1 MDENSESNLKIRR
14 HIRSSIVFQI
24 SLICGLVA
32 AALVLVPLFAHYA
45 GMIPE
50 VTPRDFAD
58 SPVQKAID
66 QYSLQAERN
75 ITTLER
81 IINKTLNVPVSTNE
95 DGNLVVEY
103 QGKRTTL
110 DSSYIL
116 SEETIAEPTIAAEF
130 ASVEELAANG
140 SLKAGDVV
148 RTQSFYAGANRGG
161 ATYDVVETSADAQS
175 DGMSRI
181 GLANGL
187 VAVIRPQNGMV
198 SVDQLGAHADNSTDD
213 YPYIQA
219 AIDLGYKTV
228 AFEGGDYR
236 FNRQLELS
244 HSELTI
250 LGNDST
256 LHYYDEFI
264 WAADRAGGDYAIGIQ
279 DDLGE
284 NTVRNVYVQK
294 LNLYNEKTDGDAYTV
309 AHNMVRVDNAEH
321 IELYDCEI
329 AATDHCTTETK
340 LVVTNLDIRTY
351 WYDVIID
358 GCELIN
364 NTYAEAGGTI
374 WVGGGMSGTGKLVMR
389 NNHIEKSC
397 HDECIGIFGN
407 HVSEDGVPYGYV
419 DDVLIDN
426 NTFIIDETNV
436 RIPSSPVFNFGYETL
451 GIKDIKFTN
460 NDVEMK
466 SGGNFF
472 SVKNV
477 NNVDISNNDL
487 DLTFLVRSDIPE
499 YTGPIFTC
507 LTENAKNAS
516 VDNNKIDI
524 RASDGTQMGYLAR
537 GFDSFC
543 RNEVQISAPLGAI
556 FCECV
561 RVDENTINIDTADF
575 RNVVYSYVDDEKY
588 PYFSVYA
595 WREDV
600 PDIISFTGN
609 KINFNHKMFEHQDV
623 RIVSVSD
630 VEMSGTSLYM
640 SDDVVSG
647 VSEQDDENKRMLSI
661 EGCQD
666 TDGTSAVYAL
676 RNDSTLFNEL
686 DVSGNEDN
694 GLYLVI
700 DDMSVTSMEQGN

>member
-116 SEETIAEPTIAAEF
+116 SEEDIVEPTIAAEF
-130 ASVEELAANG
+130 GSVEELAANG

-148 RTQSFYAGANRGG
+148 RTQSFYSGANRGG
-161 ATYDVVETSADAQS
+161 ATYDVVEKGSDAQT
-175 DGMSRI
+175 DGMSKI

-228 AFEGGDYR
+228 VFEGGDYR
-236 FNRQLELS
+236 FNKQLELN
-244 HSELTI
+244 HGNLTI
-250 LGNDST
+250 IGNDST
-256 LHYYDEFI
+256 LHYYDDFK
-264 WAADRAGGDYAIGIQ
+264 WDNSRADGDYAIS
-279 DDLGE
+279 
-284 NTVRNVYVQK
+284 VRNNIDNSIIKEVYIQA
-294 LNLYNEKTDGDAYTV
+294 LNLINEKTDGSMNYG
-309 AHNMVRVDNAEH
+309 HNMIRVTNAEH
-321 IELYDCEI
+321 IELYNCDII
-329 AATDHCTTETK
+329 ARDNCPTETK
-340 LVVTNLDIRTY
+340 VVLTNIDLRTY

-358 GCELIN
+358 SCSLIN
-364 NTYAEAGGTI
+364 TTYADAGGTI
-374 WVGGGMSGTGKLVMR
+374 WVRAGTKGTGNLVLR
-389 NNHIEKSC
+389 NSYIEKST
-397 HDECIGIFGN
+397 HDESIAVFG
-407 HVSEDGVPYGYV
+407 HGATAEGVEYGYV
-419 DDVLIDN
+419 DNVRIESN
-426 NTFIIDETNV
+426 EFKIDETM
-436 RIPSSPVFNFGYETL
+436 IDMPSLPVFNFGLDT
-451 GIKDIKFTN
+451 I
-460 NDVEMK
+460 
-466 SGGNFF
+466 S
-472 SVKNV
+472 
-477 NNVDISNNDL
+477 ISNVLFQNNTVNVKAAGGLMKANNADKVSIYDNTIDFTL
-487 DLTFLVRSDIPE
+487 LHRSDIPDL
-499 YTGPIFTC
+499 TGAVFTC
-507 LTENAKNAS
+507 DRTSCSDAS
-516 VDNNKIDI
+516 ARNNTV
-524 RASDGTQMGYLAR
+524 SVSGTDGTQMGYLAR
-537 GFDSFC
+537 GFDEFS
-543 RNEVQISAPLGAI
+543 RNSVMLTAPLGAM
-556 FCECV
+556 FGECV
-561 RVDENTINIDTADF
+561 KVDDNTIEIDTSDF
-575 RNVVYSYVDDEKY
+575 RNYIKSYSEDEKY
-588 PYFSVYA
+588 AFFSVYA

-609 KINFNHKMFEHQDV
+609 KITFNEKLFEYQDV
-623 RIVSVSD
+623 RIVAVDD

-640 SDDVVSG
+640 SDDVIESADG
-647 VSEQDDENKRMLSI
+647 QDRSNKTMLSI
-661 EGCQD
+661 TGCQD
-666 TDGTSAVYAL
+666 TDGTSSVYAL
-676 RNDSTLFNEL
+676 RNDSAIYETL
-686 DVSGNEDN
+686 DVSNNEND

-700 DDMSVTSMEQGN
+700 DDESVTSVE

>member
-66 QYSLQAERN
+66 QYSLQAEGN

-140 SLKAGDVV
+140 SLKAGDIV

-161 ATYDVVETSADAQS
+161 ATYDVVAWNAETQP

-181 GLANGL
+181 SLANGL

-213 YPYIQA
+213 YPYIQV

-256 LHYYDEFI
+256 LHYYDEFQ
-264 WAADRAGGDYAIGIQ
+264 WAADRADGDYAIGIQ
-279 DDLGE
+279 DLAQGE
-284 NTVRNVYVQK
+284 TIENVYLQN

-309 AHNMVRVDNAEH
+309 GHTMVRVNNAAH
-321 IELYDCEI
+321 IELYKCDVV
-329 AATDHCTTETK
+329 ATDKCTTETK
-340 LVVTNLDIRTY
+340 LVVTNLDVRKY
-351 WYDVIID
+351 WYDVIFDSCTLID
-358 GCELIN
+358 
-364 NTYAEAGGTI
+364 TTFAEAGGTI
-374 WVGGGMSGTGKLVMR
+374 WVGGGMQGTGKLVMR
-389 NNHIEKSC
+389 NNYIEKSC
-397 HDECIGIFGN
+397 HDETIGIFGN
-407 HVSEDGVPYGYV
+407 HVSPDGTPYGYV

-426 NTFIIDETNV
+426 NTFVIDESELDM
-436 RIPSSPVFNFGYETL
+436 PSSPVFNFGYETL
-451 GIKDIKFTN
+451 GTSNVSFTN
-460 NDVEMK
+460 NDVTVK
-466 SGGNFF
+466 AAGNFF
-472 SVKNV
+472 TVWNIDNV
-477 NNVDISNNDL
+477 TISNNDL
-487 DLTFLVRSDIPE
+487 KLTLLHRDDIPDLT
-499 YTGPIFTC
+499 GAIFSC
-507 LTENAKNAS
+507 NRPSSKNATIE
-516 VDNNKIDI
+516 DNSIFVN
-524 RASDGTQMGYLAR
+524 AAEEAQMGYLAR
-537 GFDSFC
+537 GYDSF
-543 RNEVQISAPLGAI
+543 RNNEVNLTAPMGAL
-556 FCECV
+556 FGECV
-561 RVDENTINIDTADF
+561 KVDNNTIYIDTSDF
-575 RNVVYSYVDDEKY
+575 KNYIKSYVDDEKY
-588 PYFSVYA
+588 HYFSVYA

-600 PDIISFTGN
+600 PNIISFTN
-609 KINFNHKMFEHQDV
+609 NRITFNEILFEYQDV
-623 RIVSVSD
+623 RIVAIDD
-630 VEMSGTSLYM
+630 VEMSGTSLEM
-640 SDDVVSG
+640 SDDVIESADG
-647 VSEQDDENKRMLSI
+647 QERSNKTMLSI
-661 EGCQD
+661 TGCQD
-666 TDGTSAVYAL
+666 TDGTSSVYAL
-676 RNDSTLFNEL
+676 RNDSSIYETL
-686 DVSGNEDN
+686 DVSDNEDD

-700 DDMSVTSMEQGN
+700 DDESVASME

>member
-228 AFEGGDYR
+228 KFEGGDYR
-236 FNRQLELS
+236 FDRQIDINR
-244 HSELTI
+244 SELTI
-250 LGNDST
+250 LGNGST
-256 LHYYDEFI
+256 LRYFEGFT
-264 WAADRAGGDYAIGIQ
+264 WNADNPEGDYAFGIRGRSNS
-279 DDLGE
+279 DIIED
-284 NTVRNVYVQK
+284 VFV
-294 LNLYNEKTDGDAYTV
+294 LNLNIINNKTTSGVNYSHT
-309 AHNMVRVDNAEH
+309 MVRVSNAEH
-321 IELYDCEI
+321 VEFNNCDIVIDRSPSDARI
-329 AATDHCTTETK
+329 RATNID
-340 LVVTNLDIRTY
+340 LRTY
-351 WYDVIID
+351 WHDIIIEN
-358 GCELIN
+358 CSLIN
-364 NTYAEAGGTI
+364 RTYAEEGGSVWVRGGTR
-374 WVGGGMSGTGKLVMR
+374 GTGKLIIKD
-389 NNHIEKSC
+389 NHIEKIC
-397 HDECIGIFGN
+397 HDECIALFDKGTTD
-407 HVSEDGVPYGYV
+407 DGAEYGYI
-419 DDVLIDN
+419 DDVLIDGN
-426 NTFIIDETNV
+426 QIIIDETDV
-436 RIPSSPVFNFGYETL
+436 DLPSAPVINIG
-451 GIKDIKFTN
+451 KFTIDTRN
-460 NDVEMK
+460 
-466 SGGNFF
+466 
-472 SVKNV
+472 VKLC
-477 NNVDISNNDL
+477 NNDL
-487 DLTFLVRSDIPE
+487 DVKAAGGLFMVWNSTNVEVSDNNFNFTFLYRTDAPKLTS
-499 YTGPIFTC
+499 PIFKCERATSQ
-507 LTENAKNAS
+507 NVSA
-516 VDNNKIDI
+516 DNNSISV
-524 RASDGTQMGYLAR
+524 AATEGTQMGYLAR
-537 GFDSFC
+537 GFDNF
-543 RNEVQISAPLGAI
+543 RHNNVQISAPMSAVFG
-556 FCECV
+556 ECV
-561 RVDENTINIDTADF
+561 YVDDNTIEIDTSDF
-575 RNVVYSYVDDEKY
+575 RNYIDFFNVKEDYQF
-588 PYFSVYA
+588 FSVYA
-595 WREDV
+595 WRDDV

-609 KINFNHKMFEHQDV
+609 KITFNEKMFDHQDV

-630 VEMSGTSLYM
+630 TEMSGTSLYV
-640 SDDVVSG
+640 SDDVVKG
-647 VSEQDDENKRMLSI
+647 VDGQNVDNKTMLSI
-661 EGCQD
+661 TGCQD
-666 TDGTSAVYAL
+666 TDGTSAIYAL
-676 RNDSTLFNEL
+676 RNDSNLFETL
-686 DVSGNEDN
+686 DVSSNEDD

-700 DDMSVTSMEQGN
+700 DDESLSSVEP

>member
-161 ATYDVVETSADAQS
+161 ATYDVVAWNAETQP

-181 GLANGL
+181 SLANGL

-219 AIDLGYKTV
+219 ALDFGYKTV

-236 FNRQLELS
+236 FNKQLELN

-256 LHYYDEFI
+256 LHYYDQFV
-264 WAADRAGGDYAIGIQ
+264 WDADVPSKDYAVGLNGASPSRFIQ
-279 DDLGE
+279 
-284 NTVRNVYVQK
+284 NIYVQQ
-294 LNLYNEKTDGDAYTV
+294 LNVSNEKTNGDDYNV
-309 AHNMVRVDNAEH
+309 GHNIMRVSNAEH
-321 IELYDCEI
+321 VELYDCSLI
-329 AATDHCTTETK
+329 ATDHAVTETK
-340 LVVTNLDIRTY
+340 YNVTNIDLRTY

-358 GCELIN
+358 SCDLIN
-364 NTYAEAGGTI
+364 VTYAHAGGAI
-374 WVGGGMSGTGKLVMR
+374 WVRAGTKGTGKLVMR
-389 NNHIEKSC
+389 NNYIEKSS
-397 HDECIGIFGN
+397 HDETIGIFGRGTT
-407 HVSEDGVPYGYV
+407 EDGLEYGYV
-419 DDVLIDN
+419 DDVLIEN
-426 NTFIIDETNV
+426 NEFLIDETRV
-436 RIPSSPVFNFGYETL
+436 ALPSTIVFNFGFDTR
-451 GIKDIKFTN
+451 GISNVDFLN
-460 NDVEMK
+460 NDVTVKASDDIMTAYNATDVEVSDNTFNVTLLYFPDMPEMT
-466 SGGNFF
+466 GG
-472 SVKNV
+472 V
-477 NNVDISNNDL
+477 
-487 DLTFLVRSDIPE
+487 
-499 YTGPIFTC
+499 FTC
-507 LTENAKNAS
+507 DSSAQGMTVENNLVSVTAS
-516 VDNNKIDI
+516 ENM
-524 RASDGTQMGYLAR
+524 QMGYLAR
-537 GFDSFC
+537 GVDKFSHNDVS
-543 RNEVQISAPLGAI
+543 IKAPMGAM
-556 FCECV
+556 FGECV
-561 RVDENTINIDTADF
+561 NVDDNTLEVDTSDF
-575 RNVVYSYVDDEKY
+575 KNYIKDHLTDEKY
-588 PYFSVYA
+588 PFFSVYA

-600 PDIISFTGN
+600 PEVISFTGN
-609 KINFNHKMFEHQDV
+609 KITFNEQLFEYQDV

-630 VEMSGTSLYM
+630 VEMSGTSLYV
-640 SDDVVSG
+640 SDDVIEG
-647 VSEQDDENKRMLSI
+647 GGEGDDQNKRMLSI
-661 EGCQD
+661 TGCQD
-666 TDGTSAVYAL
+666 ADGTSAVYAL
-676 RNDSTLFNEL
+676 RNDSTLFNSL
-686 DVSGNEDN
+686 DVSDNDDN

-700 DDMSVTSMEQGN
+700 DDESVSSLE